1 VEGIQVNAMT
11 EPVNFTLPKKPRI
24 YAKDPLPDQRKVSVV
39 PIKAVFDPNISH
51 GALHVLAALCSYCN
65 RAGITWVSQTR
76 LAKELNITQQA
87 VAKQFKQLREL
98 GYLET
103 VKKGFK
109 GERTDTLRVIFDKS
123 VDAATAMAV
132 TSSMEDTRSPAI
144 KEQQAM
150 EEVDRE
156 GQRRVAQ
163 AISKVLKQPT
173 KRSPTMPK
181 SGETRTVRE
190 MKAAIQKAQS
200 KQSKTVDKPVDKQ
213 SHNHNLQVVNAEAL
227 HSQPNH
233 NLQVVDNA
241 EEHTTSRQVVCNQ
254 VVKEVNLN
262 NQNSS
267 NLLTG
272 SQTVLDNREVEELLA
287 DGISA
292 QQITDSLETLLPLYQ
307 AEGIKPSASVLMA
320 GIRQLQADAR

>member
-1 VEGIQVNAMT
+1 MEGSQVNAMT
-11 EPVNFTLPKKPRI
+11 EPVNFAIPKKPRI
-24 YAKDPLPDQRKVSVV
+24 FAKDPLPDQRKVVV
-39 PIKAVFDPNISH
+39 LPIKAVFDPKISH

-144 KEQQAM
+144 KEQQQM
-150 EEVDRE
+150 EADEANKE
-156 GQRRVAQ
+156 GQARVAQ
-163 AISKVLKQPT
+163 AISKVLRQPI
-173 KRSPTMPK
+173 KRYTTMPK
-181 SGETRTVRE
+181 SGETVTVRN

-200 KQSKTVDKPVDKQ
+200 KGQQPVDNHA
-213 SHNHNLQVVNAEAL
+213 HNHNPEVVNVDKL

-233 NLQVVDNA
+233 NLQVVDNTK
-241 EEHTTSRQVVCNQ
+241 EHKKTTCYEVDILKEDADMSVLHNQ
-254 VVKEVNLN
+254 DVAQLV
-262 NQNSS
+262 S
-267 NLLTG
+267 
-272 SQTVLDNREVEELLA
+272 
-287 DGISA
+287 DGMSA
-292 QQITDSLETLLPLYQ
+292 QQIRDCLDTLLPLYA
-307 AEGIKPSASVLMA
+307 AEGIKPSSHVLMA

>member
-1 VEGIQVNAMT
+1 MEGIQVNAMT
-11 EPVNFTLPKKPRI
+11 EPVNFTIPKKPRV
-24 YAKDPLPDQRKVSVV
+24 YAKDPLPDQRKVAVV
-39 PIKAVFDPNISH
+39 PIKAVYDQKLSH
-51 GALHVLAALCSYCN
+51 GAFHVLAALCSYCN

-76 LAKELNITQQA
+76 LAKDLNISQQA
-87 VAKQFKQLREL
+87 VAKQFKQLRDC

-109 GERTDTLRVIFDKS
+109 GERTDTLRVIFDSS

-132 TSSMEDTRSPAI
+132 TSSMEDTRSPQI
-144 KEQQAM
+144 KQEQQM
-150 EEVDRE
+150 EADRPDPE

-173 KRSPTMPK
+173 KRIKTMPK
-181 SGETRTVRE
+181 SGETVTVRN

-200 KQSKTVDKPVDKQ
+200 KHQQPVDNHA
-213 SHNHNLQVVNAEAL
+213 HNHNPQVVNVDKL

-233 NLQVVDNA
+233 NLQVVDNT
-241 EEHTTSRQVVCNQ
+241 ENTDTSRQVVSNQ

-267 NLLTG
+267 NLKSDL
-272 SQTVLDNREVEELLA
+272 SVVLNKREVEELIA
-287 DGISA
+287 DGLTADRIA
-292 QQITDSLETLLPLYQ
+292 EHLETLLPLY
-307 AEGIKPSASVLMA
+307 ASEGITPSSAILMA

>member
-1 VEGIQVNAMT
+1 M
-11 EPVNFTLPKKPRI
+11 
-24 YAKDPLPDQRKVSVV
+24 V

-200 KQSKTVDKPVDKQ
+200 KQSKPVDKPVDKQ
-213 SHNHNLQVVNAEAL
+213 SHNHNPQVVNEEAL

>member
-1 VEGIQVNAMT
+1 MNAMT
-11 EPVNFTLPKKPRI
+11 EPVNFAIPKKPRI
-24 YAKDPLPDQRKVSVV
+24 FAKDPLPDQRKVVV
-39 PIKAVFDPNISH
+39 LPIKAVFDPKISH

-144 KEQQAM
+144 KEQQQM
-150 EEVDRE
+150 EADEANKE
-156 GQRRVAQ
+156 GQARVAQ
-163 AISKVLKQPT
+163 AISKALKQPI
-173 KRSPTMPK
+173 KRYTTMPK
-181 SGETRTVRE
+181 SGETVTVKN

-200 KQSKTVDKPVDKQ
+200 KGQQPVDNHA
-213 SHNHNLQVVNAEAL
+213 HNHNPEVVNADKL

-233 NLQVVDNA
+233 NLQVVDNTK
-241 EEHTTSRQVVCNQ
+241 EHKKTTCYEVDILKEDADMSVLHNQ
-254 VVKEVNLN
+254 DLQQLV
-262 NQNSS
+262 S
-267 NLLTG
+267 
-272 SQTVLDNREVEELLA
+272 
-287 DGISA
+287 DGMSA
-292 QQITDSLETLLPLYQ
+292 QQIRDCLDTLLPLYA
-307 AEGIKPSASVLMA
+307 AEGITPSSAILMA

>member
-1 VEGIQVNAMT
+1 MEGSQVNAMT
-11 EPVNFTLPKKPRI
+11 EPVNFAIPKKPRI
-24 YAKDPLPDQRKVSVV
+24 FAKDPLPDQRKVVV
-39 PIKAVFDPNISH
+39 LPIKAVFDPKISH

-123 VDAATAMAV
+123 VDAATAMAI

-144 KEQQAM
+144 KEQQQM
-150 EEVDRE
+150 EADEANKE
-156 GQRRVAQ
+156 GQARVAQ
-163 AISKVLKQPT
+163 AISKVLKQPI
-173 KRSPTMPK
+173 KRYTTMPK
-181 SGETRTVRE
+181 SGETVTVRN
-190 MKAAIQKAQS
+190 MKAAINKAQS
-200 KQSKTVDKPVDKQ
+200 KGQQPVDNHA
-213 SHNHNLQVVNAEAL
+213 HNHNPEVVNVDKL

-233 NLQVVDNA
+233 NLQVVDNTK
-241 EEHTTSRQVVCNQ
+241 EHKKTTCYEVDILKEDADMSVLHNQ
-254 VVKEVNLN
+254 DVAQLV
-262 NQNSS
+262 S
-267 NLLTG
+267 
-272 SQTVLDNREVEELLA
+272 
-287 DGISA
+287 DGMSA
-292 QQITDSLETLLPLYQ
+292 QQVKDALDTLLPLYA
-307 AEGIKPSASVLMA
+307 AEGITPSSAILMA